1 MLERDDN
8 ETEYEVNEW
17 MRFGL
22 RLGVSTALHPFEY
35 AKVLMQVSCKTFPV
49 LLAGIDRG
57 FFLSIQIGFEPI
69 APVPG
74 RTLFGN
80 PTMILPNVFQYG
92 ELVF

>member
-1 MLERDDN
+1 MPTMLERDDN

-57 FFLSIQIGFEPI
+57 FFFLSRL
-69 APVPG
+69 ASN
-74 RTLFGN
+74 R
-80 PTMILPNVFQYG
+80 LPPCRDG
-92 ELVF
+92 PCSGIRP

>member
-57 FFLSIQIGFEPI
+57 FSFYPDWLRTDCPSAGTD
-69 APVPG
+69 PVRESDHDPAQ
-74 RTLFGN
+74 RV
-80 PTMILPNVFQYG
+80 PVW
-92 ELVF
+92 